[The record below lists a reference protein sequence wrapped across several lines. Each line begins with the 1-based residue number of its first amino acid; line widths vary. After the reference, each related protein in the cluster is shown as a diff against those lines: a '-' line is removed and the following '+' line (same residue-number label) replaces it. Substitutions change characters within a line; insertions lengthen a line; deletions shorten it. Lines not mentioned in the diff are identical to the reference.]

1 MDIRKPDHNGVTV
14 VEVHNAME
22 LVQVALS
29 IGFATVIGQ
38 WVNEGKLSEEDAQ
51 QGSDRAIDI
60 ASELTQRAELPN

>member
-1 MDIRKPDHNGVTV
+1 MDIRKPDHNGVTTI
-14 VEVHNAME
+14 EVHNAME